1 MDFPVFGQN
10 PAALQVASASV
21 PPAAPTAPQSGQQV
35 AGSQTA
41 DASANQSGARQS
53 APSGFL
59 DLVRA
64 TQHQYTDPN
73 HKPQSFEKA
82 LFGEDGFGIDDV
94 IAAINPL
101 QQLPIISTIY
111 RAITGD
117 TIDVGPRLVGG
128 AIYGGI
134 LGFVSAAVDAAVEG
148 STGQDIGGN
157 VMSALFGAPDKPD
170 NAPREPVMFSKA
182 DDNASQQADSSS
194 PSSATSTA
202 SSAFGTPWYLANI
215 VPSENSPQDL
225 PKNSRDQNSTTALAG
240 AAASPAIASA
250 ASATTAPQT
259 QQALL
264 QAASVASANNSG
276 TNTPGSRPLT
286 PAQQALLNERNDNQ
300 NVAAVAPAAGPPS
313 KTIELSPEQEKLL
326 LQSVGLAPKA
336 SDTFQPPVNQQLGN
350 QPLGNQISANPAPA
364 IVSSP
369 AALATPAAPADNIT
383 PQSVESNTVVDS
395 AAKAVGTTPVAPGP
409 ILHAGGLKPAGEL
422 ASHPNGMFAQ
432 RMKYGIDKYLAN
444 PMPINTQPPHLDVI
458 Q

>member
-21 PPAAPTAPQSGQQV
+21 PPAAQTAPQGGQQV

-41 DASANQSGARQS
+41 DAAAR
-53 APSGFL
+53 PSEPMGFL

-64 TQHQYTDPN
+64 TQQQYIDPN
-73 HKPQSFEKA
+73 HKPQSLEKA

-128 AIYGGI
+128 AIYGGVI
-134 LGFVSAAVDAAVEG
+134 GFVSAAVDAAVEG

-182 DDNASQQADSSS
+182 DDNASPQADSSA

-202 SSAFGTPWYLANI
+202 SSAFGIPWYLANI
-215 VPSENSPQDL
+215 VPPENSPQDL
-225 PKNSRDQNSTTALAG
+225 PKNSSDQNLTTALAG
-240 AAASPAIASA
+240 VAAASAIAPTA
-250 ASATTAPQT
+250 AAAVAPQT
-259 QQALL
+259 QLAPL
-264 QAASVASANNSG
+264 QAAPVARANNSG

-286 PAQQALLNERNDNQ
+286 SAQQALLNERDDNK
-300 NVAAVAPAAGPPS
+300 NVASVAPAAGSPS
-313 KTIELSPEQEKLL
+313 KTIDLSPEQEKLL
-326 LQSVGLAPKA
+326 LQSVGLAPKTPDTSQPPA
-336 SDTFQPPVNQQLGN
+336 NTFQPPA
-350 QPLGNQISANPAPA
+350 NQISANPAPA
-364 IVSSP
+364 NVASP
-369 AALATPAAPADNIT
+369 AVLATPAAPADNIT
-383 PQSVESNTVVDS
+383 TQSVESNTLTDS

-409 ILHAGGLKPAGEL
+409 ILHSGGLKPGGEL

-432 RMKYGIDKYLAN
+432 RMKYGLDKYLAN